1 MNFDNEKELKEVKET
16 KSVWAEVFE
25 WVECAVIT
33 VAIILLAFTFLFKQ
47 VHVDGTSM
55 HDTLQN
61 KERVIVSN
69 LFYTPKYGDIVVVS
83 NEVYSNIPLIKRVI
97 ATEGQWIDIVDGVVY
112 VGDTKDT
119 MEPKGN
125 EFSSDLRTE
134 DIVSVAHGYH
144 EYPVQVPEGKVFLMG
159 DNRSVSL
166 DSRTSSVGFV
176 DEKQLLGKAIYRVYP
191 FEKFGSIY

>member
-47 VHVDGTSM
+47 VQVDGTSM